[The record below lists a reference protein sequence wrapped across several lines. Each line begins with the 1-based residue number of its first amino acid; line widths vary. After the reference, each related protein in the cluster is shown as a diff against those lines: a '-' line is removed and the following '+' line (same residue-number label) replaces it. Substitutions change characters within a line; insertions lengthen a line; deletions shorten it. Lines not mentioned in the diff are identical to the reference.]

1 LIKILATLSPHL
13 QNNLLYV
20 LGVFFYVFRVLSKTE
35 GFVVPNIDFL
45 ASIPEGQ
52 AIQYVSKKRDIPC
65 HVLFLA
71 AAGKAS
77 SNKLPADERLLMLNF
92 AKAACDT
99 QNPDILWQIAHVESM
114 FKIRIVNIEGKQ
126 VLTGNDAKKFLLKGL
141 PKNKNVDIGPLQIN
155 WKANGSKWEYE
166 PINYLNGEFSVDF
179 LSNKILKTY
188 VKTCGDKWINCYH
201 SYNKDRG
208 LGYRNKI
215 ELSGRKLRNI
225 LVTYL

>member
-1 LIKILATLSPHL
+1 MIKILATLSPHL

>member
-1 LIKILATLSPHL
+1 M
-13 QNNLLYV
+13 LYV
-20 LGVFFYVFRVLSKTE
+20 LGVFFYVLRVLSNTE

-77 SNKLPADERLLMLNF
+77 SNKLPADERLLMMNF

-99 QNPDILWQIAHVESM
+99 QNPDILWQITHVESM

-166 PINYLNGEFSVDF
+166 PIKYLNGEFSVDF